1 MAQSAVADVVEY
13 FDIDVNKDIPM
24 IVAHQ
29 PVSDLKYKSKK
40 IDIKN
45 KELIQ
50 EFVAGIK
57 LFVFVFEQ
65 IKDFILCMSYV
76 LYCRCYLRDYS

>member
-1 MAQSAVADVVEY
+1 MIVFLHQGKAIFSYMAQSAVADVVEY

-50 EFVAGIK
+50 EFVAGMP
-57 LFVFVFEQ
+57 
-65 IKDFILCMSYV
+65 D
-76 LYCRCYLRDYS
+76 

>member
-45 KELIQ
+45 KESIQ
-50 EFVAGIK
+50 EFVAGMA
-57 LFVFVFEQ
+57 LNLVFVQKYKINICF
-65 IKDFILCMSYV
+65 
-76 LYCRCYLRDYS
+76 CYTAL

>member
-13 FDIDVNKDIPM
+13 FDIDVNKDVPM

-40 IDIKN
+40 IDIKS
-45 KELIQ
+45 KESMQ
-50 EFVAGIK
+50 EFVAGMAYTVMISI
-57 LFVFVFEQ
+57 L
-65 IKDFILCMSYV
+65 IPFISNSLN
-76 LYCRCYLRDYS
+76 